1 MPPMREYCRSAFGL
15 DMQISRIRLSDK
27 TSRLHQ
33 VTYSASAEEP
43 SITLKKA
50 RFVLMLIWVVGSIP
64 AVSLVMLQT
73 FSQGYGTGD
82 GTDKGLLWI
91 LPAVLP
97 QIASVFGLSIIER
110 PSRAASAIVSGTV
123 FWALVVISLFYLAVI
138 YAAIFFG
145 IIIYRNDNW
154 DQIFRLSGWVFIV
167 LQFVFFSTYAA
178 LFTERA

>member
-97 QIASVFGLSIIER
+97 QIASVFG
-110 PSRAASAIVSGTV
+110 
-123 FWALVVISLFYLAVI
+123 
-138 YAAIFFG
+138 
-145 IIIYRNDNW
+145 
-154 DQIFRLSGWVFIV
+154 
-167 LQFVFFSTYAA
+167 
-178 LFTERA
+178 